1 MNTQVQH
8 LKVAIKRV
16 DKSLPLP
23 VYATGGSVGFDLLCR
38 ENVEIL
44 PRHIELIP
52 GNVIVR
58 IPAGYFLM
66 LTLRSSTPRRKSLL
80 IPNGV
85 GIIDQDYCGEGDE
98 LKVQVLNF
106 SEEAVLV
113 KKGERIAQGLFL
125 PVMRVE
131 WEEIETLGA
140 GRGGFG
146 STGE

>member
-1 MNTQVQH
+1 
-8 LKVAIKRV
+8 
-16 DKSLPLP
+16 
-23 VYATGGSVGFDLLCR
+23 
-38 ENVEIL
+38 
-44 PRHIELIP
+44 
-52 GNVIVR
+52 
-58 IPAGYFLM
+58 
-66 LTLRSSTPRRKSLL
+66 LL

-106 SEEAVLV
+106 SDEAVLV

-131 WEEIETLGA
+131 WDEIEELGQ